1 MALYS
6 IRFRETREKKQ
17 DSEDL
22 SQLSYEELY
31 KSVYGIDQAWTKEHE
46 HQEID
51 KDPFSSPVPASEP
64 EDELNFDDLPL
75 PPLESSEN
83 IEFVT
88 PEDVAKAQADF
99 NSLLES
105 MLGDGKNSNQDTSEN
120 EMGGRAR

>member
-51 KDPFSSPVPASEP
+51 KDPFFSPVPASEP

-88 PEDVAKAQADF
+88 PEDVAKTQADF

-105 MLGDGKNSNQDTSEN
+105 MLGYGTNSDQDTSEN